1 MILNRLRRLL
11 KRCAPSRRPGRAQ
24 RRPARLALEALE
36 DRLTPSH
43 TLQVDTNLADHN
55 YHSIQAAIND
65 AQPGDQI
72 RIAAGTYQEQLT
84 INKSIKLIGTDHST
98 IVLAPTNLGTPTA
111 TNPGAIVHVTGTG
124 TSVQITHLT
133 IQGAAAGTPN
143 LLYGVRVDG
152 NAIADIENDTIT
164 NIIDSSSAQFGVAI
178 DVGNTAA
185 SDGTSDQVGSA
196 KIANN
201 TITNYQ
207 RAGIVINHAGS
218 VATVTNNTVA
228 GGSASTA
235 DSVTGIEV
243 SDGAVADIENNTVTG
258 NTNGSNGT
266 GVLLASPGAAASSDS
281 DGDGDDD
288 DDDFGGPVVRNNKIS
303 GNDYGIFGSSVT
315 ATSGSPL
322 TSADIENNHI
332 TGNTYVGI
340 EFDNSANAVIANNQ
354 LSGNGSQ
361 NTADGG
367 IYLFQSTNNLL
378 ANNQSKNN
386 NGSGIYLDSGS
397 TGNVLIHNH
406 TTGNVYSTSDGNA
419 DAVDLSTGHGTAGTA
434 NTWIDDEGK
443 TFIDNSGA
451 SLFEQLDHDYQLH
464 HHHHRPHWWR

>member
-1 MILNRLRRLL
+1 MFLNRLRRLL
-11 KRCAPSRRPGRAQ
+11 KRCAPGLPRRRSAH
-24 RRPARLALEALE
+24 LALEVLE

-65 AQPGDQI
+65 AQPGDQV

-84 INKSIKLIGTDHST
+84 VNKSIKLTGTDHSTNHST
-98 IVLAPTNLGTPTA
+98 IVLAPTNLGTPTTA
-111 TNPGAIVHVTGTG
+111 NPGAIVHVTGNG

-133 IQGAAAGTPN
+133 IEGAVAGTPN

-152 NAIADIENDTIT
+152 NAFADIENDTIT

-196 KIANN
+196 KIENN

-218 VATVTNNTVA
+218 AATVSNNTVA

-243 SDGAVADIENNTVTG
+243 SAGAVADIENNTVTG

-266 GVLLASPGAAASSDS
+266 GVLLASPGASASSDS
-281 DGDGDDD
+281 DGDGDD

-315 ATSGSPL
+315 ATGGSPSV
-322 TSADIENNHI
+322 SADIENNHI
-332 TGNTYVGI
+332 SGNTYVGI
-340 EFDNSANAVIANNQ
+340 EFDNSANVVITNNQ

-361 NTADGG
+361 NMADGG
-367 IYLFQSTNNLL
+367 IYLFQSTHNLL

-406 TTGNVYSTSDGNA
+406 TTGNVYSTSEGNA

-451 SLFEQLDHDYQLH
+451 SLFEQMMDYQVKK
-464 HHHHRPHWWR
+464 HHHHRPHHWWR